1 MRDPHARVGEFLRLR
16 RHAFANELQL
26 LYGYLALDDREG
38 LRRQV
43 EKLVHR
49 IEQEKRLQDSLGDR
63 MFFLLLEW
71 ESRLLGIRV
80 HYELGGE
87 DLRSAWSPK
96 RVAFF
101 RKWLRVLERAIAAWE
116 TEGDLEVSFRVSA
129 SRPRTL
135 TVVFRLRGTA
145 DEVGHRAR
153 EILEAEGKSLLKSHP
168 GRPQRVVVTH
178 TTSGGCAFRFVWGTR
193 ERSKR

>member
-1 MRDPHARVGEFLRLR
+1 VRDPYTRVGEFLRLR

-63 MFFLLLEW
+63 MFYLLLEW
-71 ESRLLGIRV
+71 EFRLPGIRV
-80 HYELGGE
+80 HYEVGGE
-87 DLRSAWSPK
+87 DLRSVWTSE

-101 RKWLRVLERAIAAWE
+101 HNWLRVMERALVAWG
-116 TEGDLEVSFRVSA
+116 TEGDLEVSFRASVS
-129 SRPRTL
+129 RLRTL

-145 DEVGHRAR
+145 DEGGHRPR
-153 EILEAEGKSLLKSHP
+153 EILVAEGKTLLKSHP
-168 GRPQRVVVTH
+168 GRLQRVVVTH
-178 TTSGGCAFRFVWGTR
+178 TTSGG
-193 ERSKR
+193 